1 MCNYF
6 LFFSFFF
13 FSATSAFILPGSR
26 CAAVQHR
33 CVSRAVRELRPFAH
47 LSVLQLGFLT
57 QQHSG
62 LQCSRGLGAARRERS
77 VALLLLKEALRGDIR
92 SCWAPQ
98 TPLLQEPCAHLLG
111 QAGPGLEQLQ
121 AAVPTVRVRGKS
133 EMRGV
138 VALGQTGSCFVPC
151 S

>member
-1 MCNYF
+1 M
-6 LFFSFFF
+6 
-13 FSATSAFILPGSR
+13 
-26 CAAVQHR
+26 
-33 CVSRAVRELRPFAH
+33 SRAVRELRPFAR

-57 QQHSG
+57 QQRSG

-77 VALLLLKEALRGDIR
+77 VALLLLKEALRGNIR

-98 TPLLQEPCAHLLG
+98 TLLLQEPCAHLLG